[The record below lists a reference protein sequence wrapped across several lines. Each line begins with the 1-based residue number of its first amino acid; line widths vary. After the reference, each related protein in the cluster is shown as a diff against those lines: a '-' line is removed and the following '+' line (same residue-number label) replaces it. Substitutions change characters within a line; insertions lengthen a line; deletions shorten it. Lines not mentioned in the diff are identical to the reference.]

1 MTVARASGHT
11 GHAVAH
17 PDSGTGLTI
26 DILREAGD
34 WSATD
39 EECVRQ
45 AAAQA
50 YGTLRG
56 RAPAELSVVLTD
68 DAQIADLNKAWRG
81 RSGPTNVLSFPAAEM
96 PAAEA
101 ALLGDV
107 VLARDTIV
115 REAEAQGKSFV
126 DHLAHLIIHGVLHLL
141 GHDHEDEAEA
151 EAMEALERRILEDLG
166 IADPYDADRL
176 AP

>member
-1 MTVARASGHT
+1 M
-11 GHAVAH
+11 
-17 PDSGTGLTI
+17 
-26 DILREAGD
+26 
-34 WSATD
+34 
-39 EECVRQ
+39 
-45 AAAQA
+45 
-50 YGTLRG
+50 
-56 RAPAELSVVLTD
+56 
-68 DAQIADLNKAWRG
+68 
-81 RSGPTNVLSFPAAEM
+81 LSFPAAEM